1 MMTGNSET
9 TNESPSKLQR
19 LVMIF
24 VLTSD
29 EYNDDLDDLT
39 PIDELPRWT
48 VRELEDGFEIE
59 EGIELVESA
68 LARRFSDR
76 SRTSVIE
83 EVAID
88 FQTMNRS
95 DF

>member
-1 MMTGNSET
+1 MTGNSET

>member
-9 TNESPSKLQR
+9 ANESSSKLQR

-24 VLTSD
+24 VLTS
-29 EYNDDLDDLT
+29 EENNDDLDDLT
-39 PIDELPRWT
+39 PIEELPRWT
-48 VRELEDGFEIE
+48 VRETEGRFEIN
-59 EGIELVESA
+59 EGIATIERA

-88 FQTMNRS
+88 WQTR
-95 DF
+95 D